1 MLGLLEPG
9 STVPH
14 SQHMILYCD
23 TILQCD
29 TNTEF
34 CNPCGYLFN
43 KIQNSSAGSK
53 LCSVLLFFHLPTL
66 KHKQVSQGWSEH
78 AYALNKHQFSL
89 FFLNS
94 ICINP
99 SWENQKNSF
108 ECFFPTI
115 RIVSELFSMCWGLF
129 WFSFVLSYL
138 LRVYIFCCT
147 FKLASCSLAFK
158 SPLVLLE
165 NNIIATKGV
174 VNNHLRNQ
182 ILQCVCTHLQTHN
195 HLHTC
200 SSSFK

>member
-53 LCSVLLFFHLPTL
+53 LCSELLFFHLPTL
-66 KHKQVSQGWSEH
+66 KHKQVSQGWSKH

-89 FFLNS
+89 FFFL
-94 ICINP
+94 I
-99 SWENQKNSF
+99 
-108 ECFFPTI
+108 
-115 RIVSELFSMCWGLF
+115 LF
-129 WFSFVLSYL
+129 V
-138 LRVYIFCCT
+138 
-147 FKLASCSLAFK
+147 
-158 SPLVLLE
+158 
-165 NNIIATKGV
+165 
-174 VNNHLRNQ
+174 
-182 ILQCVCTHLQTHN
+182 
-195 HLHTC
+195 
-200 SSSFK
+200 